1 MHVAQQGRWKIESSR
16 RDGYGRLP
24 ARRAL
29 GDALIDQ
36 LLDALELNTRDDGA
50 DVDGFVERRTD
61 SQSVH
66 AVLNFTDQFIRD
78 ALLHQQARPSAAN
91 LSLVE
96 PDAVDQAFHGAIQV
110 GIFKNNERGLTPKFE
125 GELLVTL
132 SDCFANRAAL
142 SRLTRAPT

>member
-1 MHVAQQGRWKIESSR
+1 MNVAQPGRWKIESPR
-16 RDGYGRLP
+16 RDWYGSLP
-24 ARRAL
+24 ASRAL
-29 GDALIDQ
+29 GDDLIDQ

-78 ALLHQQARPSAAN
+78 ALLHQQARTSAAN

-96 PDAVDQAFHGAIQV
+96 PDAVDQAFHGAVQV
-110 GIFKNNERGLTPKFE
+110 GIFKNNERGLAAKFE
-125 GELLVTL
+125 RELLVSLPL
-132 SDCFANRAAL
+132 SL
-142 SRLTRAPT
+142 SYRPSP